1 VQTLIV
7 AKLPANSYSKC
18 EVSQTRFCG
27 GYRDICLCNLYM
39 EISKIVNIDQDGLNL
54 KGKRWVE
61 VIISNLYLYGIDF
74 TPFLVLVSIRSTT
87 MVLYYYYS
95 SRSEIIYNK

>member
-1 VQTLIV
+1 
-7 AKLPANSYSKC
+7 
-18 EVSQTRFCG
+18 
-27 GYRDICLCNLYM
+27 M
-39 EISKIVNIDQDGLNL
+39 EISKTVDIDQDGLNL

-61 VIISNLYLYGIDF
+61 GIISNLYLHGIDF